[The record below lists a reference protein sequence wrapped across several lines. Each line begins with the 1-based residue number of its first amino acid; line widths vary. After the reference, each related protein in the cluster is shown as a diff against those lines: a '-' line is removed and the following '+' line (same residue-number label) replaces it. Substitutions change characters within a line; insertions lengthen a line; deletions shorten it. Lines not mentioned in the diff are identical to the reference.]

1 MRPGRAL
8 PPAARAGGAAPGAR
22 SSRPRGAAGLTL
34 VELLVTIAIL
44 SILAAM
50 VLPIAKVTLKREK
63 ELELRR
69 ALRTMREAID
79 EYKRYSDQ
87 GLIQKRGLRSQG
99 YPEELEILVEGV
111 PQVGAI
117 DKKLRF
123 LRRVPIDPMTG
134 EAVWGLRSTNDDPE
148 STSWGGQNVFDVYSL
163 SPGTA
168 LDGSKYSDW

>member
-1 MRPGRAL
+1 MRPAGPAGSAL
-8 PPAARAGGAAPGAR
+8 ARRHGVQ
-22 SSRPRGAAGLTL
+22 GLTL
-34 VELLVTIAIL
+34 IELVVTIAIL
-44 SILAAM
+44 SILSAM
-50 VLPIAKVTLKREK
+50 ILPIAKVTLKREK

-79 EYKRYSDQ
+79 EYKKYSDS
-87 GLIQKRGLRSQG
+87 GLIQKRGLRAQG
-99 YPEELEILVEGV
+99 YPEELDILVEGV

-123 LRRVPIDPMTG
+123 LRRIPIDPLTG
-134 EAVWGLRSTNDDPE
+134 EAVWGLRSTMDDPE

-168 LDGSKYSDW
+168 LDESKYSDW